1 MIITFTMGTWAIP
14 LIITILSF
22 VIALIINWIEDDHW
36 GMLGLISIIFAIAMS
51 VSSWI
56 TWGLIVIFTK

>member
-1 MIITFTMGTWAIP
+1 MGTWAIP

-22 VIALIINWIEDDHW
+22 VIALIINWIEDDYW
-36 GMLGLISIIFAIAMS
+36 EMLGLISIIFAIAMS